1 MLKSTSDDLIDLI
14 DRMLKK
20 DPESRIDNL
29 EIFDHP
35 WIKKYRYDRFH
46 DDYGSEEEEG
56 KADCDM
62 DKHSSD
68 TNSEFG
74 EQNM

>member
-35 WIKKYRYDRFH
+35 WMNITF
-46 DDYGSEEEEG
+46 
-56 KADCDM
+56 
-62 DKHSSD
+62 SD
-68 TNSEFG
+68 EN
-74 EQNM
+74 